1 MRVRKSAEAIV
12 AAVMERRAEHGR
24 TRVGERFSM
33 KPMKTEAHRPD
44 GAQAEESGRY
54 PEGAELRVEVESL
67 DVERTK
73 AELGRDS
80 GLMEVVCERGN
91 LWLAYER
98 VIRNKG
104 AAGVDG
110 IGVSEFKGHLQQHW
124 PTIKAK
130 LLAGTYIPQAVR
142 RVDIPKPQGGV
153 RTLGIPT
160 LTDRLI
166 QQALHQVLSP
176 IFEADFS
183 ESSYGF
189 RPGRSAHQ
197 AVKAAQHYVA
207 QGRRVVVDM
216 DLEKFFDRV
225 NHDTLMAKLAK
236 KIGDG
241 RVLKLI
247 RRYLEAGMMA
257 EGVVSSRT
265 QGTPQ
270 GGPLSPLLSNILL
283 TELDRELER
292 RGHAFC
298 RYADDCNIYVR
309 SQAAGERVLGGIT
322 QFLSERL
329 KLTVN
334 EAKSAVARPWERKFL
349 GYSLTRHKAPKLR
362 IAPASLQRLEDK
374 VREVLKGAR
383 GRSVRATIE
392 DLNPVL
398 RGWAAY
404 FKLTETKRALEDI
417 DGWLRRKL
425 RCILWRQWKR
435 PYTRAKNLMKAGL
448 REERAF
454 RSAFNQ
460 RGPWWN
466 SGASH
471 MNAAFPKS
479 FFDRLGLV
487 SLLDT
492 TRRLQCLS

>member
-1 MRVRKSAEAIV
+1 MKAEDSRQV
-12 AAVMERRAEHGR
+12 D
-24 TRVGERFSM
+24 TR
-33 KPMKTEAHRPD
+33 TEASARNAD
-44 GAQAEESGRY
+44 AVVL
-54 PEGAELRVEVESL
+54 GAETDATTRL
-67 DVERTK
+67 RTK
-73 AELGRDS
+73 AELKLKQES
-80 GLMEVVCERGN
+80 GLMEAVCERGN
-91 LWLAYER
+91 LKLAYQR
-98 VIRNKG
+98 VVENKG
-104 AAGVDG
+104 AAGIDG
-110 IGVSEFKGHLQQHW
+110 IGVAEFKDHLKQHW

-130 LLAGTYIPQAVR
+130 LLAGEYIPQAVR
-142 RVDIPKPQGGV
+142 RVDIEKPQGGT

-160 LTDRLI
+160 LTDRMI

-189 RPGRSAHQ
+189 RPGRNAHQ
-197 AVKAAQHYVA
+197 ALKAAKQYVA
-207 QGRRVVVDM
+207 EGRRVVVDM

-225 NHDTLMAKLAK
+225 NHDLLMEKLSK

-241 RVLKLI
+241 RVLCII
-247 RRYLEAGMMA
+247 RRCLEAGMMA
-257 EGVVSSRT
+257 EGIVSPRT
-265 QGTPQ
+265 EGTPQ

-309 SQAAGERVLGGIT
+309 SQQAGERVMASIT
-322 QFLSERL
+322 RFLADTL

-334 EAKSAVARPWERKFL
+334 VTKSAVARPWVRKFL
-349 GYSLTRHKAPKLR
+349 GYSLTWHKASKLK
-362 IAPASLQRLEDK
+362 IAPTSLKRLKDK
-374 VREVLKGAR
+374 IGAVLQGAR
-383 GRSVRATIE
+383 GRSLSTVITE
-392 DLNPVL
+392 LNPIL
-398 RGWAAY
+398 RGWMAY
-404 FKLTETKRALEDI
+404 FKLTETKKVLEEL
-417 DGWLRRKL
+417 DGWIRHKL

-435 PYTRAKNLMKAGL
+435 PYTRAQNLMKRGL
-448 REERAF
+448 TEERAF

-471 MNAAFPKS
+471 MNQAFPKS

-492 TRRLQCLS
+492 MRRLQCVQ

>member
-1 MRVRKSAEAIV
+1 MKAEDSRQVDTDEGLLARNAGMALSGAEADLT
-12 AAVMERRAEHGR
+12 
-24 TRVGERFSM
+24 TR
-33 KPMKTEAHRPD
+33 
-44 GAQAEESGRY
+44 
-54 PEGAELRVEVESL
+54 L
-67 DVERTK
+67 RTK
-73 AELGRDS
+73 AELKRES
-80 GLMEVVCERGN
+80 GLMEAVCERGN
-91 LWLAYER
+91 LKLAYQR
-98 VIRNKG
+98 VIENKG

-110 IGVSEFKGHLQQHW
+110 IGVAEFKDHLKQHW

-130 LLAGTYIPQAVR
+130 LLVGDYMPQAVR
-142 RVDIPKPQGGV
+142 RVDIEKPQGGT

-160 LTDRLI
+160 LTDRMV
-166 QQALHQVLSP
+166 QQALHQMLSP

-189 RPGRSAHQ
+189 RPGRNAHQ
-197 AVKAAQHYVA
+197 AVKAAKQYVA
-207 QGRRVVVDM
+207 EGRRIVVDM

-225 NHDTLMAKLAK
+225 NHDILMEKLSK

-241 RVLKLI
+241 RVLCLI

-257 EGVVSSRT
+257 EGIISPRT
-265 QGTPQ
+265 EGTPQ

-309 SQAAGERVLGGIT
+309 SQQAGERVMASIT
-322 QFLSERL
+322 RFLADTL
-329 KLTVN
+329 KLAVN
-334 EAKSAVARPWERKFL
+334 ATKSAVARPWERKFL
-349 GYSLTRHKAPKLR
+349 GYSLTWHKAPRLR
-362 IAPASLQRLEDK
+362 IAPTSLKRLEDK
-374 VREVLKGAR
+374 IREVLQGAR
-383 GRSVRATIE
+383 GRSLTKVINE
-392 DLNPVL
+392 LNPLL
-398 RGWAAY
+398 RGWMVY
-404 FKLTETKRALEDI
+404 FRLTETKKALEEL
-417 DGWLRRKL
+417 DGWIRHKL

-448 REERAF
+448 TEERAF

-471 MNAAFPKS
+471 MNQAFPKS

-492 TRRLQCLS
+492 MRRLQCVQ

>member
-1 MRVRKSAEAIV
+1 MKAEDSRQADTDEEVTARNVGMTLSGAEADV
-12 AAVMERRAEHGR
+12 TTRR
-24 TRVGERFSM
+24 
-33 KPMKTEAHRPD
+33 
-44 GAQAEESGRY
+44 
-54 PEGAELRVEVESL
+54 
-67 DVERTK
+67 RTK
-73 AELGRDS
+73 AELKQES
-80 GLMEVVCERGN
+80 GLMEAVCERDN
-91 LWLAYER
+91 LKLAYQR
-98 VIRNKG
+98 VLENKG

-110 IGVSEFKGHLQQHW
+110 IGIAEFKDHLKQHW

-130 LLAGTYIPQAVR
+130 LLAGAYIPQAVR
-142 RVDIPKPQGGV
+142 RVDIEKPQGGT

-160 LTDRLI
+160 LTDRMI

-176 IFEADFS
+176 IFEAGFS

-189 RPGRSAHQ
+189 RPGRNAHQ
-197 AVKAAQHYVA
+197 AVKAAKQYVA
-207 QGRRVVVDM
+207 EGRRIVVDM

-225 NHDTLMAKLAK
+225 NHDLLMEKLSK

-241 RVLKLI
+241 RVLCII

-257 EGVVSSRT
+257 QGIVSPRT

-298 RYADDCNIYVR
+298 RYADDCNIYVQ
-309 SQAAGERVLGGIT
+309 SQQAGERVLASIT
-322 QFLSERL
+322 RFLADTL

-334 EAKSAVARPWERKFL
+334 TAKSAVARPWVRKFL
-349 GYSLTRHKAPKLR
+349 GYSLTWHQVPKLR
-362 IAPASLQRLEDK
+362 IAPTSLKRLEDK

-383 GRSVRATIE
+383 GRSLAKVVIA
-392 DLNPVL
+392 LNPIL
-398 RGWAAY
+398 RGWMAY
-404 FKLTETKRALEDI
+404 FRLTETKRAVEAL
-417 DGWLRRKL
+417 DGWVRRQL

-435 PYTRAKNLMKAGL
+435 PYTRGRHLMQAGL
-448 REERAF
+448 TEERAF

-471 MNAAFPKS
+471 MNQAFSKS

-492 TRRLQCLS
+492 MRRFQCVQ

>member
-33 KPMKTEAHRPD
+33 KPMKTEAHWPD

-257 EGVVSSRT
+257 EGVVSPRT

>member
-1 MRVRKSAEAIV
+1 VDTRTEALARNAEA
-12 AAVMERRAEHGR
+12 AAL
-24 TRVGERFSM
+24 
-33 KPMKTEAHRPD
+33 
-44 GAQAEESGRY
+44 
-54 PEGAELRVEVESL
+54 GAET
-67 DVERTK
+67 DVTTRRRTK
-73 AELGRDS
+73 AELKRES
-80 GLMEVVCERGN
+80 GLMDAVCERGN
-91 LWLAYER
+91 LMLAYQR
-98 VIRNKG
+98 VVENKG

-110 IGVSEFKGHLQQHW
+110 IGVAEFKDHLKQHW

-130 LLAGTYIPQAVR
+130 LLAGSYMPQAVR
-142 RVDIPKPQGGV
+142 RVELQKPQGGV

-160 LTDRLI
+160 LTDRMI

-189 RPGRSAHQ
+189 RPGRNAHQ
-197 AVKAAQHYVA
+197 ALKAAKRYVA
-207 QGRRVVVDM
+207 EGRRFVVDM
-216 DLEKFFDRV
+216 DVEKFFDRV
-225 NHDTLMAKLAK
+225 NHDLLMEKLSK
-236 KIGDG
+236 RIGDE
-241 RVLKLI
+241 RVLRII

-257 EGVVSSRT
+257 EGIVSPRT
-265 QGTPQ
+265 EGTPQ

-283 TELDRELER
+283 TGLDRELER

-309 SQAAGERVLGGIT
+309 SQQAGERVMASIT
-322 QFLSERL
+322 RFLADTL

-334 EAKSAVARPWERKFL
+334 TAKSAVARPWVRKFL
-349 GYSLTRHKAPKLR
+349 GYSLTWHQAAKLR
-362 IAPASLQRLEDK
+362 IAPTSLKRLEDK
-374 VREVLKGAR
+374 VRDVLKGAR
-383 GRSVRATIE
+383 GRSLTHVINE
-392 DLNPVL
+392 LNPIL
-398 RGWAAY
+398 RGWMAY
-404 FKLTETKRALEDI
+404 FRLSETKKAVEEL
-417 DGWLRRKL
+417 DGWLRHKL

-448 REERAF
+448 TEERAF

-471 MNAAFPKS
+471 MHQAFPKS

-492 TRRLQCLS
+492 LRRLQCVQ

>member
-1 MRVRKSAEAIV
+1 M
-12 AAVMERRAEHGR
+12 
-24 TRVGERFSM
+24 
-33 KPMKTEAHRPD
+33 
-44 GAQAEESGRY
+44 Y
-54 PEGAELRVEVESL
+54 GAET
-67 DVERTK
+67 DVTARRRTNAEWEREGK
-73 AELGRDS
+73 
-80 GLMEVVCERGN
+80 LMAAVCERSN
-91 LWLAYER
+91 LWLAYDR
-98 VIRNKG
+98 VTKNKG

-110 IGVSEFKGHLQQHW
+110 VGVNEFKEHLKQHW

-130 LLAGTYIPQAVR
+130 LLAGEYIPSPVR

-189 RPGRSAHQ
+189 RPGRNAHQ
-197 AVKAAQHYVA
+197 AVKAARQYVA
-207 QGRRVVVDM
+207 EGRRVVVDM

-225 NHDTLMAKLAK
+225 NHDLLTQKLST
-236 KIGDG
+236 KIDDG
-241 RVLKLI
+241 RVLRLI

-257 EGVVSSRT
+257 DGIVSPRAE
-265 QGTPQ
+265 GTPQ

-298 RYADDCNIYVR
+298 RYADDCNIYVK
-309 SQAAGERVLGGIT
+309 SKTAGERVMTSIT
-322 QFLSERL
+322 RFLADTL

-334 EAKSAVARPWERKFL
+334 AAKSAVAHPWERKFL
-349 GYSLTRHKAPKLR
+349 GYSLTWHKAPKLK
-362 IAPASLQRLEDK
+362 IAPTSLKRQEDK
-374 VREVLKGAR
+374 IRDVLKGAR
-383 GRSVRATIE
+383 GRSLKKVIE
-392 DLNPVL
+392 ELNPIL

-404 FKLTETKRALEDI
+404 FKLSEAKRALEDM
-417 DGWLRRKL
+417 DGWIRRKL

-448 REERAF
+448 TEERAW
-454 RSAFNQ
+454 RSACNQ

-471 MNAAFPKS
+471 MNQAFPKS

-492 TRRLQCLS
+492 LRRLQCVQ

>member
-1 MRVRKSAEAIV
+1 MKAED
-12 AAVMERRAEHGR
+12 
-24 TRVGERFSM
+24 TR
-33 KPMKTEAHRPD
+33 
-44 GAQAEESGRY
+44 QADTQTEESARIA
-54 PEGAELRVEVESL
+54 EGAGLGAET
-67 DVERTK
+67 DVTTRLRTK
-73 AELGRDS
+73 AEWAQEG
-80 GLMEVVCERGN
+80 GLMDAVCERGN
-91 LWLAYER
+91 LMLAYDR
-98 VIRNKG
+98 VVKNKG

-110 IGVSEFKGHLQQHW
+110 IGIIEFKEHLKQHW

-130 LLAGTYIPQAVR
+130 LLTGEYIPLPVR

-176 IFEADFS
+176 IFEAEFS

-197 AVKAAQHYVA
+197 AVKAARQYVA
-207 QGRRVVVDM
+207 EGRRVVVDM

-225 NHDTLMAKLAK
+225 NHDLLMQKLAT
-236 KIGDG
+236 KIDDG
-241 RVLKLI
+241 RVLRLI

-257 EGVVSSRT
+257 EGIVSRRT
-265 QGTPQ
+265 EGTPQ

-283 TELDRELER
+283 TELDRELEC

-309 SQAAGERVLGGIT
+309 SQQAGERVMASIT
-322 QFLSERL
+322 RFLADTL

-334 EAKSAVARPWERKFL
+334 AAKSAVEPPWKRKFV
-349 GYSLTRHKAPKLR
+349 GYSLTRHKAPKLK
-362 IAPASLQRLEDK
+362 IAPTSLKRLEDK
-374 VREVLKGAR
+374 IRGVLKGAR
-383 GRSVRATIE
+383 GRSLTTVITE
-392 DLNPVL
+392 LNPIL
-398 RGWAAY
+398 RGWMAY
-404 FKLTETKRALEDI
+404 FKLTETKQVLEEM
-417 DGWLRRKL
+417 DGWIRRKL

-448 REERAF
+448 KEERAF

-471 MNAAFPKS
+471 MNQAFPKS
-479 FFDRLGLV
+479 FFDRFGLV

-492 TRRLQCLS
+492 MRRLQGVQ

>member
-1 MRVRKSAEAIV
+1 MPVRKSAEAIV
-12 AAVMERRAEHGR
+12 GASMDRRAEHGR
-24 TRVGERFSM
+24 TRVGDELSMRSM
-33 KPMKTEAHRPD
+33 KAEARRQD
-44 GAQAEESGRY
+44 GAQAAGSGRN
-54 PEGAELRVEVESL
+54 PERAALCAEAESATDL
-67 DVERTK
+67 RTK
-73 AELGRDS
+73 AETS
-80 GLMEVVCERGN
+80 GLMEAVCERGN

-110 IGVSEFKGHLQQHW
+110 IGVSEFKVHLQQYW
-124 PTIKAK
+124 PTIKAR
-130 LLAGTYIPQAVR
+130 LLAGSYIPQAVR

-189 RPGRSAHQ
+189 RPGRNAHQ
-197 AVKAAQHYVA
+197 AVKAAQRYVA
-207 QGRRVVVDM
+207 EGRRVVVDM

-225 NHDTLMAKLAK
+225 NHDILMEKVAK
-236 KIGDG
+236 KVGDG

-257 EGVVSSRT
+257 EGVVSPRT

-298 RYADDCNIYVR
+298 RYADDCNIYVS
-309 SQAAGERVLGGIT
+309 SQAAGERILASIT
-322 QFLSERL
+322 RFLTERL
-329 KLTVN
+329 QLTVN
-334 EAKSAVARPWERKFL
+334 ATKSAVAAPWERKFL
-349 GYSLTRHKAPKLR
+349 GYSLTWHKAPKLR
-362 IAPASLQRLEDK
+362 IAPTSLKRLEDK

-383 GRSVRATIE
+383 GRSLSGTIAE
-392 DLNPVL
+392 LNPVL

-404 FKLTETKRALEDI
+404 FKLTETRRALEEI

-448 REERAF
+448 TEERAF

-471 MNAAFPKS
+471 MNAAFRKS
-479 FFDRLGLV
+479 FFDRMGLV

-492 TRRLQCLS
+492 TRRLQRLS

>member
-1 MRVRKSAEAIV
+1 MKADDSRQVN
-12 AAVMERRAEHGR
+12 
-24 TRVGERFSM
+24 TGE
-33 KPMKTEAHRPD
+33 
-44 GAQAEESGRY
+44 EESGQNS
-54 PEGAELRVEVESL
+54 EGALHGAEA
-67 DVERTK
+67 DVTTRKRTK
-73 AELGRDS
+73 AEWERES
-80 GLMEVVCERGN
+80 GLMDVVCERGN
-91 LWLAYER
+91 LMLAYQR
-98 VIRNKG
+98 VLKNKG

-110 IGVSEFKGHLQQHW
+110 IGIAEFKEHLKQHW

-130 LLAGTYIPQAVR
+130 LLAGEYMPAPVR

-176 IFEADFS
+176 IFEAEFS

-189 RPGRSAHQ
+189 RPGRNAHQ
-197 AVKAAQHYVA
+197 AVKAAKQYVA
-207 QGRRVVVDM
+207 EGRRIVVDM

-225 NHDTLMAKLAK
+225 NHDLLMQKLST
-236 KIGDG
+236 KIEDG
-241 RVLKLI
+241 RVLRLI

-257 EGVVSSRT
+257 DGMVSPRT
-265 QGTPQ
+265 EGTPQ

-292 RGHAFC
+292 RGHTFC
-298 RYADDCNIYVR
+298 RYADDCNIYVK
-309 SQAAGERVLGGIT
+309 SKEAGERVMVSIT
-322 QFLSERL
+322 RFLADTL

-334 EAKSAVARPWERKFL
+334 AAKSAVARPWERKFL
-349 GYSLTRHKAPKLR
+349 GYSLTWHKAPKLK
-362 IAPASLQRLEDK
+362 IAPTSLKRLEDK
-374 VREVLKGAR
+374 IREVLKGAR
-383 GRSVRATIE
+383 GRSLTKVIDE
-392 DLNPVL
+392 LNPIL
-398 RGWAAY
+398 RGWMAY
-404 FKLTETKRALEDI
+404 FKLTETKRVLEKL
-417 DGWLRRKL
+417 DGWIRRKL

-448 REERAF
+448 VEERAF

-471 MNAAFPKS
+471 MNQAFPKS

-492 TRRLQCLS
+492 MRRLQCVQ

>member
-1 MRVRKSAEAIV
+1 MKLLKAEA
-12 AAVMERRAEHGR
+12 R
-24 TRVGERFSM
+24 
-33 KPMKTEAHRPD
+33 RPD
-44 GAQAEESGRY
+44 GAQAEEAGRN
-54 PEGAELRVEVESL
+54 PERTAMRAEAEAANHA
-67 DVERTK
+67 RTK
-73 AELGRDS
+73 AELGRES

-91 LWLAYER
+91 LRLAYQR
-98 VIRNKG
+98 VVENKG

-110 IGVSEFKGHLQQHW
+110 IGITEFKDHLKQHW

-166 QQALHQVLSP
+166 QQALHQVLQAS
-176 IFEADFS
+176 FEPEFS
-183 ESSYGF
+183 ASSYGF
-189 RPGRSAHQ
+189 RPGRNAHQ
-197 AVKAAQHYVA
+197 AVKAARQYVA
-207 QGRRVVVDM
+207 TGRRIVVDM

-225 NHDTLMAKLAK
+225 NHDLLMGKLAR
-236 KIGDG
+236 KIDDG
-241 RVLKLI
+241 RVLQLI

-257 EGVVSSRT
+257 DGNISPRT

-309 SQAAGERVLGGIT
+309 SKEAGERVMASITRFLGDT
-322 QFLSERL
+322 L

-334 EAKSAVARPWERKFL
+334 ATKSAVAFAWERKFL
-349 GYSLTRHKAPKLR
+349 GYSLTWHKAPRLR
-362 IAPASLQRLEDK
+362 IAPASRKRLEDK
-374 VREVLKGAR
+374 IRGVLQGAR
-383 GRSVRATIE
+383 GRSLSHTITQ
-392 DLNPVL
+392 LNPIL

-404 FKLTETKRALEDI
+404 FKLTETKRMLEEV

-435 PYTRAKNLMKAGL
+435 PYTRGKNLMKAGL
-448 REERAF
+448 AEERAL

-471 MNAAFPKS
+471 MNQAFPKS

-492 TRRLQCLS
+492 VRRLQCLS